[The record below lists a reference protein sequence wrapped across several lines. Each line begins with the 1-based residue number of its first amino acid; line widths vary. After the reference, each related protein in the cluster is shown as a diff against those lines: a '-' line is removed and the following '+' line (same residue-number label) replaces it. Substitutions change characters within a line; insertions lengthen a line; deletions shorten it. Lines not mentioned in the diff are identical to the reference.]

1 MMKVRHLLFGFLIA
15 ANLTAVAQNKPK
27 EVLFTVDNK
36 PFYSDEFARVYK
48 KNLDLVKDESQ
59 KDLNNYLDLYTIYKM
74 KIVKANQLGLQD
86 GKQYQE
92 ELKNY
97 RSQLAKNY
105 TTDSKVTQELVNEA
119 YKRMQKEVKASH
131 ILLLVK
137 EDATPA
143 DTLKVYKRAMDV
155 YNLANKGKDFGDLA
169 IQYSEDP
176 SAKENKGSLGYFTA
190 FRMVYPFET
199 AAYETAK
206 GSVSKP
212 VRSQFGYHIIKV
224 DDIRDNRGEVSVAHI
239 MTAKPSDGNVEL
251 LAKAKNTIDELYKK
265 LQQGEEFETLAK
277 QFSED
282 KASSPKGG
290 LLNTFSAG
298 QLSSEFFE
306 EVAFGL
312 KNEGDYSKPFETDFG
327 YHIVKLYKKIP
338 MKSFEELR
346 PEIENRIG
354 KDDRSRLIVKSMN
367 DYLQSKFPVK
377 RNDKLYALVKK
388 AVTDKVYDADYKLP
402 ENLKPFEGTLFTI
415 KDKNVSGVEFL
426 NFIKNEQRRAKE
438 IKPVGKL
445 VDTEYEN
452 FVNTQLANYND
463 AQLETEFPEFAA
475 IMSEYRD
482 GLLLFDLME
491 KEIWEKSKTDTVG
504 LEKFYNE
511 HKNNYK
517 WAERYDAVVYS
528 STSKD
533 AITKARKFLK
543 KNKTTEFIK
552 DQLNTKE
559 VVNIMSKTGV
569 FEKGSDVLPTSLR
582 AKIGISDVLQE
593 GKYYYVVKVNEVKP
607 AGLKTLEESKGR
619 VINDYQ
625 QFLEEKWA
633 DDLRKE
639 FTLKVNQDI
648 FAKVKSELK

>member
-1 MMKVRHLLFGFLIA
+1 MKVRQLLFGFLIA

-27 EVLFTVDNK
+27 EVLFTIDNK
-36 PFYSDEFARVYK
+36 PFYSDEFSRVYK

-74 KIVKANQLGLQD
+74 KISKANQLGLQD
-86 GKQYQE
+86 GKQYQD
-92 ELKNY
+92 ELKSY

-131 ILLLVK
+131 ILLLVN
-137 EDATPA
+137 EDAAPA

-169 IQYSEDP
+169 VQYSEDP

-190 FRMVYPFET
+190 FRMVYPFES
-199 AAYETAK
+199 AAFNTPK

-224 DDIRDNRGEVSVAHI
+224 DDVRDNRGEVSVAHI

-251 LAKAKNTIDELYKK
+251 LAKAKNTINDLYNK

-290 LLNTFSAG
+290 LLNTFAAG
-298 QLSSEFFE
+298 QLSSEDFE
-306 EVAFGL
+306 NVAFGL
-312 KNEGDYSKPFETDFG
+312 KNEGDYSKPFETEFG

-338 MKSFEELR
+338 MKSFEEMK
-346 PEIENRIG
+346 PEIENRIS
-354 KDDRSRLIVKSMN
+354 KDDRSRLIIKSMN
-367 DYLQSKFPVK
+367 DHLRAKYPFK
-377 RNDKLYALVKK
+377 RNDKLYATVKK
-388 AVTDKVYDADYKLP
+388 AVTNKVYEADYKLP

-415 KDKNVSGVEFL
+415 KDKAVTGVEFL
-426 NFIKNEQRRAKE
+426 NFIKDQQKRASE
-438 IKPVGKL
+438 VKPVEKL
-445 VDTEYEN
+445 VDAQYTD
-452 FVNTQLANYND
+452 FVNSELAAYND
-463 AQLETEFPEFAA
+463 GQLETEYPEFAA
-475 IMSEYRD
+475 IMNEYRD

-491 KEIWEKSKTDTVG
+491 KEIWEKSKTDTIG
-504 LEKFYNE
+504 LQKFYDT
-511 HKNNYK
+511 HKENYK
-517 WAERYDAVVYS
+517 WLERYDAVVYS

-533 AITKARKFLK
+533 AIAKAKKFLK
-543 KNKTTEFIK
+543 KKKSTEYIK
-552 DQLNTKE
+552 EQLNTKE
-559 VVNIMSKTGV
+559 VVNVMSKTGV
-569 FEKGSDVLPTSLR
+569 FEKGNDVLPKSLI
-582 AKIGISDVLQE
+582 AKKGISDVMHE
-593 GKYYYVVKVNEVKP
+593 GKYFYVVKLNEVKP
-607 AGLKTLEESKGR
+607 AGLKTLDESRGR

-633 DDLRKE
+633 DELRKE
-639 FTLKVNQDI
+639 FTLKVNQDV
-648 FAKVKSELK
+648 FAKVKAELK

>member
-1 MMKVRHLLFGFLIA
+1 MKVRHLLFGFLIA

-27 EVLFTVDNK
+27 EVLFTIDNK

-74 KIVKANQLGLQD
+74 KISKANQLGLQD

-105 TTDSKVTQELVNEA
+105 TTDSKVTQELVVEA
-119 YKRMQKEVKASH
+119 YDRMQKEVKASH
-131 ILLLVK
+131 ILLLAN
-137 EDATPA
+137 EDAAPA

-155 YNLANKGKDFGDLA
+155 YNLASKGKDFGDLA
-169 IQYSEDP
+169 VQYSEDP

-190 FRMVYPFET
+190 FRMVYPFES
-199 AAYETAK
+199 AAFNTPK
-206 GSVSKP
+206 GNVSKP
-212 VRSQFGYHIIKV
+212 IRSQFGYHVIKV
-224 DDIRDNRGEVSVAHI
+224 DDVRDNRGEVSVAHI

-298 QLSSEFFE
+298 QLSSEVFE
-306 EVAFGL
+306 DVSFGL
-312 KNEGDYSKPFETDFG
+312 KNEGDYSQPFETEFG
-327 YHIVKLYKKIP
+327 YHVVKLYKKVP
-338 MKSFEELR
+338 MKSFEEMK

-354 KDDRSRLIVKSMN
+354 KDDRSRLIIKSMN
-367 DYLQSKFPVK
+367 DHLRAKYPFK
-377 RNDKLYALVKK
+377 RNEKLYASVKK
-388 AVTDKVYDADYKLP
+388 AVTNKVYEADYKLP
-402 ENLKPFEGTLFTI
+402 ENLKPFEGVLFSI
-415 KDKNVSGVEFL
+415 KDKDISAVEFL
-426 NFIKNEQRRAKE
+426 NFIKDEQRRAME
-438 IKPVGKL
+438 IKPVSKL
-445 VDTEYEN
+445 VDAEYEN
-452 FVNTQLANYND
+452 FVNIQLASYND
-463 AQLETEFPEFAA
+463 SQLEADYPEFAA

-504 LEKFYNE
+504 LENFYNT
-511 HKNNYK
+511 HKENYK

-528 STSKD
+528 STNKD
-533 AITKARKFLK
+533 AAAKARKFLK
-543 KNKTTEFIK
+543 KKKTTEFIK
-552 DQLNTKE
+552 EQLNTKE
-559 VVNIMSKTGV
+559 KVSIMSKTGV
-569 FEKGSDVLPTSLR
+569 FEKGNDVLPKTMT
-582 AKIGISDVLQE
+582 AKKGISNVIQE
-593 GKYYYVVKVNEVKP
+593 GNYYYVVKLNEVKP
-607 AGLKTLEESKGR
+607 AGLKTFDESRGR

-625 QFLEEKWA
+625 QYLEEKWA
-633 DDLRKE
+633 GELRKE
-639 FTLKVNQDI
+639 FTLEVNQDV
-648 FAKVKSELK
+648 FAKVKSELN

>member
-1 MMKVRHLLFGFLIA
+1 MKVRHLLFGLLIA
-15 ANLTAVAQNKPK
+15 ANFTAVAQNAPK
-27 EVLFTVDNK
+27 EVLFTIDNK
-36 PFYSDEFARVYK
+36 PFYSDEFSRVYK

-74 KIVKANQLGLQD
+74 KISKANQLGLQN

-105 TTDSKVTQELVNEA
+105 TTDSKVTQELVIEGYN
-119 YKRMQKEVKASH
+119 RLQKEVKASH
-131 ILLLVK
+131 ILLLVS
-137 EDATPA
+137 EDAAAA

-155 YNLANKGKDFGDLA
+155 YNQASKGKNFGDLA

-176 SAKENKGSLGYFTA
+176 SAKENRGSLGYFTA
-190 FRMVYPFET
+190 FRMVYPFES
-199 AAYETAK
+199 AAFNTPK

-212 VRSQFGYHIIKV
+212 VRSQFGYHVIKV
-224 DDIRDNRGEVSVAHI
+224 DDVRDNRGEVSVAHI

-265 LQQGEEFETLAK
+265 LQQGEDFETLAK

-282 KASSPKGG
+282 KASSSKGG

-298 QLSSEFFE
+298 QLSSEVFE
-306 EVAFGL
+306 DVSFGL
-312 KNEGDYSKPFETDFG
+312 KNERDYSKPIETEFG

-338 MKSFEELR
+338 MKSFEEMK

-367 DYLQSKFPVK
+367 EHLRSKYPVK
-377 RNDKLYALVKK
+377 RNDKVYAAVKK
-388 AVTDKVYDADYKLP
+388 AVTDKVYEADYKLP
-402 ENLKPFEGTLFTI
+402 ENLKPFEATLFSI

-426 NFIKNEQRRAKE
+426 NFIKGEQRRAME

-452 FVNTQLANYND
+452 FVNSQLASYND
-463 AQLETEFPEFAA
+463 SQLETDYPEFAA
-475 IMSEYRD
+475 IMNEYRD

-491 KEIWEKSKTDTVG
+491 KEIWEKSKTDTIG
-504 LEKFYNE
+504 LENFYNT
-511 HKNNYK
+511 HKDNYK

-543 KNKTTEFIK
+543 KKKTTEYIK
-552 DQLNTKE
+552 EQLNTNE
-559 VVNIMSKTGV
+559 TVNIMSKTGV
-569 FEKGSDVLPTSLR
+569 FEKGNDVLPKSMQP
-582 AKIGISDVLQE
+582 KVGISNVLNE
-593 GKYYYVVKVNEVKP
+593 GNYYYVVQINEVKP
-607 AGLKTLEESKGR
+607 AGYKTLEESRGR

-633 DDLRKE
+633 DELRRE
-639 FTLKVNQDI
+639 FTLKVNQDV

>member
-1 MMKVRHLLFGFLIA
+1 MKVRHLLFGFLIA

-27 EVLFTVDNK
+27 EVLFTIDNK

-74 KIVKANQLGLQD
+74 KISKANQLGLQD

-105 TTDSKVTQELVNEA
+105 TTDSKVTQELVVEA
-119 YKRMQKEVKASH
+119 YDRMQKEVKASH
-131 ILLLVK
+131 ILLLVN
-137 EDATPA
+137 EDAAPA

-155 YNLANKGKDFGDLA
+155 YNLASKGKDFGDLA
-169 IQYSEDP
+169 VQYSEDP

-190 FRMVYPFET
+190 FRMVYPFES
-199 AAYETAK
+199 AAFNTPK
-206 GSVSKP
+206 GNVSKP
-212 VRSQFGYHIIKV
+212 IRSQFGYHVIKV
-224 DDIRDNRGEVSVAHI
+224 DDVRDNRGEVSVAHI

-298 QLSSEFFE
+298 QLSSEVFE
-306 EVAFGL
+306 DVSFGL
-312 KNEGDYSKPFETDFG
+312 KNEGDYSQPFETEFG
-327 YHIVKLYKKIP
+327 YHVVKLYKKVP
-338 MKSFEELR
+338 MKSFEEMK

-354 KDDRSRLIVKSMN
+354 KDDRSRLIIKSMN
-367 DYLQSKFPVK
+367 DHLRAKYPFK
-377 RNDKLYALVKK
+377 RNEKLYASVKK
-388 AVTDKVYDADYKLP
+388 AVTNKVYEADYKLP
-402 ENLKPFEGTLFTI
+402 ENLKPFEGVLFSI
-415 KDKNVSGVEFL
+415 KDKDISAVEFL
-426 NFIKNEQRRAKE
+426 NFIKDEQRRAME
-438 IKPVGKL
+438 IKPVSKL
-445 VDTEYEN
+445 VDAEYEN
-452 FVNTQLANYND
+452 FVNIQLASYND
-463 AQLETEFPEFAA
+463 SQLEADYPEFAA

-504 LEKFYNE
+504 LENFYNT
-511 HKNNYK
+511 HKENYK

-528 STSKD
+528 STNKD
-533 AITKARKFLK
+533 AAAKARKFLK
-543 KNKTTEFIK
+543 KKKTTEFIK
-552 DQLNTKE
+552 EQLNTKE
-559 VVNIMSKTGV
+559 KVSIMSKTGV
-569 FEKGSDVLPTSLR
+569 FEKGNDVLPKTMS
-582 AKIGISDVLQE
+582 AKKGISNVIQE
-593 GKYYYVVKVNEVKP
+593 GNYYYVVKLNEIKP
-607 AGLKTLEESKGR
+607 AGLKTFDESRGR

-625 QFLEEKWA
+625 QYLEEKWA
-633 DDLRKE
+633 GELRKE
-639 FTLKVNQDI
+639 FTLEVNQDV
-648 FAKVKSELK
+648 FAKVKSELN

>member
-1 MMKVRHLLFGFLIA
+1 MKVRQLLFGFLIA

-27 EVLFTVDNK
+27 EVLFTIDNK
-36 PFYSDEFARVYK
+36 PFYSDEFSRVYK

-74 KIVKANQLGLQD
+74 KISKANQLGLQD
-86 GKQYQE
+86 GKQYQD
-92 ELKNY
+92 ELKSY

-131 ILLLVK
+131 ILLLVN
-137 EDATPA
+137 EDAAPA

-169 IQYSEDP
+169 VQYSEDP

-190 FRMVYPFET
+190 FRMVYPFES
-199 AAYETAK
+199 AAFNTPK

-224 DDIRDNRGEVSVAHI
+224 DDVRDNRGEVSVAHI

-251 LAKAKNTIDELYKK
+251 LAKAKNTINDLYNK

-290 LLNTFSAG
+290 LLNTFAAG
-298 QLSSEFFE
+298 QLSSEDFE
-306 EVAFGL
+306 NVAFGL
-312 KNEGDYSKPFETDFG
+312 KNEGDYSKPFETEFG

-338 MKSFEELR
+338 MKSFEEMK
-346 PEIENRIG
+346 PEIENRIS
-354 KDDRSRLIVKSMN
+354 KDDRSRLIIKSMN
-367 DYLQSKFPVK
+367 DHLRAKYPLK
-377 RNDKLYALVKK
+377 RNDKLYATVKK
-388 AVTDKVYDADYKLP
+388 AVTNKVYEADYKLP

-415 KDKNVSGVEFL
+415 KDKAVTGVEFL
-426 NFIKNEQRRAKE
+426 NFIKDQQKRASE
-438 IKPVGKL
+438 VKPVEKL
-445 VDTEYEN
+445 VDAQYTD
-452 FVNTQLANYND
+452 FVNSELAAYND
-463 AQLETEFPEFAA
+463 GQLETEYPEFAA
-475 IMSEYRD
+475 IMNEYRD

-491 KEIWEKSKTDTVG
+491 KEIWEKSKTDTIG
-504 LEKFYNE
+504 LQKFYDT
-511 HKNNYK
+511 HKENYK
-517 WAERYDAVVYS
+517 WLERYDAVVYS

-533 AITKARKFLK
+533 AIAKAKKFLK
-543 KNKTTEFIK
+543 KKKSTEYIK
-552 DQLNTKE
+552 EQLNTKE
-559 VVNIMSKTGV
+559 VVNVMSKTGV
-569 FEKGSDVLPTSLR
+569 FEKGNDVLPKSLI
-582 AKIGISDVLQE
+582 AKKGISDVMHE
-593 GKYYYVVKVNEVKP
+593 GKYFYVVKLNEVKP
-607 AGLKTLEESKGR
+607 AGLKTLDESRGR

-633 DDLRKE
+633 DELRKE
-639 FTLKVNQDI
+639 FTLKVNQDV
-648 FAKVKSELK
+648 FAKVKAELK

>member
-1 MMKVRHLLFGFLIA
+1 MKVRQLLFGFLIA

-27 EVLFTVDNK
+27 EVLFTIDNN

-74 KIVKANQLGLQD
+74 KISKANQLGLQD
-86 GKQYQE
+86 GKQYQD
-92 ELKNY
+92 ELKSY

-131 ILLLVK
+131 ILLLVN
-137 EDATPA
+137 EDAAPA

-169 IQYSEDP
+169 VQYSEDP

-190 FRMVYPFET
+190 FRMVYPFES
-199 AAYETAK
+199 AAFNTPK

-224 DDIRDNRGEVSVAHI
+224 DDVRDNRGEVSVAHI

-251 LAKAKNTIDELYKK
+251 LAKAKNTINDLYNK

-290 LLNTFSAG
+290 LLNTFAAG
-298 QLSSEFFE
+298 QLSSEDFE
-306 EVAFGL
+306 NVAFGL
-312 KNEGDYSKPFETDFG
+312 KNEGDYSKPFETEFG

-338 MKSFEELR
+338 MKSFEEMK
-346 PEIENRIG
+346 PEIENRIS
-354 KDDRSRLIVKSMN
+354 KDDRSRLIIKSMN
-367 DYLQSKFPVK
+367 DHLRAKYPLK
-377 RNDKLYALVKK
+377 RNDKLYATVKK
-388 AVTDKVYDADYKLP
+388 AVTNKVYEADYKLP

-415 KDKNVSGVEFL
+415 KDKAVTGVEFL
-426 NFIKNEQRRAKE
+426 NFIKDQQKRASE
-438 IKPVGKL
+438 VKPVEKL
-445 VDTEYEN
+445 VDAQYTD
-452 FVNTQLANYND
+452 FVNSELAAYND
-463 AQLETEFPEFAA
+463 GQLETEYPEFAA
-475 IMSEYRD
+475 IMNEYRD

-491 KEIWEKSKTDTVG
+491 KEIWEKSKTDTIG
-504 LEKFYNE
+504 LQKFYDT
-511 HKNNYK
+511 HKENYK
-517 WAERYDAVVYS
+517 WLERYDAVVYS

-533 AITKARKFLK
+533 AIAKAKKFLK
-543 KNKTTEFIK
+543 KKKSTEYIK
-552 DQLNTKE
+552 EQLNTKE
-559 VVNIMSKTGV
+559 VVNVMSKTGV
-569 FEKGSDVLPTSLR
+569 FEKGNDVLPKSLI
-582 AKIGISDVLQE
+582 AKKGISDVMHE
-593 GKYYYVVKVNEVKP
+593 GKYFYVVKLNEVKP
-607 AGLKTLEESKGR
+607 AGLKTLDESRGR

-633 DDLRKE
+633 DELRKE
-639 FTLKVNQDI
+639 FTLKVNQDV
-648 FAKVKSELK
+648 FAKVKAELK

>member
-1 MMKVRHLLFGFLIA
+1 MKVRQLLFGFLIA
-15 ANLTAVAQNKPK
+15 ANLTAVAQNKTK
-27 EVLFTVDNK
+27 EVLFTIDNK

-74 KIVKANQLGLQD
+74 KITKANQLGLQD

-105 TTDSKVTQELVNEA
+105 TTDSKVTQELVVEG
-119 YKRMQKEVKASH
+119 YDRLQKEVKASH
-131 ILLLVK
+131 ILLLVS
-137 EDATPA
+137 EGASPA

-190 FRMVYPFET
+190 FRMVYPFES
-199 AAYETAK
+199 AAFNTPK

-212 VRSQFGYHIIKV
+212 IRSQFGYHVIKV
-224 DDIRDNRGEVSVAHI
+224 DDVRDNRGEVSVAHI

-265 LQQGEEFETLAK
+265 LQQGEDFETLAK

-298 QLSSEFFE
+298 QLSSEVFE
-306 EVAFGL
+306 DISFGL
-312 KNEGDYSKPFETDFG
+312 KNEGDYSKPFETEFG

-338 MKSFEELR
+338 MKSFEEMK

-354 KDDRSRLIVKSMN
+354 KDDRSRLIIKSMN
-367 DYLQSKFPVK
+367 DHLRAKYPLK
-377 RNDKLYALVKK
+377 RNDKLYAAVKK

-402 ENLKPFEGTLFTI
+402 ENLKHYEGTLFSI
-415 KDKNVSGVEFL
+415 KDKNISGVEFL
-426 NFIKNEQRRAKE
+426 NFIKDEQRRAME
-438 IKPVGKL
+438 IKPVSKL
-445 VDTEYEN
+445 VDAEYEN
-452 FVNTQLANYND
+452 FVNNQLAVYND
-463 AQLETEFPEFAA
+463 SQLETDYPEFAA
-475 IMSEYRD
+475 IMNEYRD

-491 KEIWEKSKTDTVG
+491 KEIWEKSKTDTIG
-504 LEKFYNE
+504 LEKFYDA
-511 HKNNYK
+511 HKANYK

-533 AITKARKFLK
+533 AIAKARKFLK
-543 KNKTTEFIK
+543 KKKTTEYIK
-552 DQLNTKE
+552 EQLNTKE

-569 FEKGSDVLPTSLR
+569 FEKGNDVLPKSMQ
-582 AKIGISDVLQE
+582 AKKGISDILNE
-593 GKYYYVVKVNEVKP
+593 GKYYYVVKVNDIKP
-607 AGLKTLEESKGR
+607 AGLKTLDESRGR

-625 QFLEEKWA
+625 QYLEEKWA
-633 DDLRKE
+633 GELRKE
-639 FTLKVNQDI
+639 FTLKVNQDV

>member
-1 MMKVRHLLFGFLIA
+1 MKVRQLLFGFLIA

-27 EVLFTVDNK
+27 EVLFTIDNK
-36 PFYSDEFARVYK
+36 PFYSDEFSRVYK

-74 KIVKANQLGLQD
+74 KISKANQLGLQD
-86 GKQYQE
+86 GKQYQD
-92 ELKNY
+92 ELKSY

-131 ILLLVK
+131 ILLLVN
-137 EDATPA
+137 EDAAPA

-169 IQYSEDP
+169 VQYSEDP

-190 FRMVYPFET
+190 FRMVYPFES
-199 AAYETAK
+199 AAFNTPK

-224 DDIRDNRGEVSVAHI
+224 DDVRDNRGEVSVAHI

-251 LAKAKNTIDELYKK
+251 LAKAKNTINDLYNK

-290 LLNTFSAG
+290 LLNTFAAG
-298 QLSSEFFE
+298 QLSSEDFE
-306 EVAFGL
+306 NVAFGL
-312 KNEGDYSKPFETDFG
+312 KNEGDYSKPFETEFG

-338 MKSFEELR
+338 MKSFEEMK
-346 PEIENRIG
+346 PEIENRIS
-354 KDDRSRLIVKSMN
+354 KDDRSRLIIKSMN
-367 DYLQSKFPVK
+367 DHLRAKYPLK
-377 RNDKLYALVKK
+377 RNDKLYATVKK
-388 AVTDKVYDADYKLP
+388 AVTNKVYEADYKLP

-415 KDKNVSGVEFL
+415 KDKAVTGVEFL
-426 NFIKNEQRRAKE
+426 NFIKDQQKRASE
-438 IKPVGKL
+438 VKPVEKL
-445 VDTEYEN
+445 VDAQYTE
-452 FVNTQLANYND
+452 FVNSELAAYND
-463 AQLETEFPEFAA
+463 GQLETEYPEFAA
-475 IMSEYRD
+475 IMNEYRD

-491 KEIWEKSKTDTVG
+491 KEIWEKSKTDTIG
-504 LEKFYNE
+504 LQKFYDT
-511 HKNNYK
+511 HKENYK
-517 WAERYDAVVYS
+517 WLERYDAVVYS

-533 AITKARKFLK
+533 AIAKAKKFLK
-543 KNKTTEFIK
+543 KKKSTEYIK
-552 DQLNTKE
+552 EQLNTKE
-559 VVNIMSKTGV
+559 VVNVMSKTGV
-569 FEKGSDVLPTSLR
+569 FEKGNDVLPKSLI
-582 AKIGISDVLQE
+582 AKKGISDVMHE
-593 GKYYYVVKVNEVKP
+593 GKYFYVVKLNEVKP
-607 AGLKTLEESKGR
+607 AGLKTLDESRGR

-633 DDLRKE
+633 DELRKE
-639 FTLKVNQDI
+639 FTLKVNQDV
-648 FAKVKSELK
+648 FAKVKAELK